1 VSYVKDKFGVFAAL
15 FLIVSLFYSFTFL
28 PCKAHKHKVY
38 DCFLFYNELELL
50 ELRLNELDPYVDK
63 FVIVEACETFRGQP
77 KSFFFDENK
86 SRYEKYADK
95 IIHIKLSEPF
105 KTENPWIRERYQ
117 REQIFQG
124 LTNCCENDIIMLSDL
139 DEVPRGTSIPE
150 IVDKISSKEY
160 QAIICGQKMYY
171 GYLNRYQ
178 GGWPGTVCIN
188 YKKARKLTA
197 RWVRKLRNMRPS
209 TLRKGHISK
218 ICRVENAGWHF
229 TSMGGIDRYIKK
241 IESFSHSEL
250 DTPEFKTKENL
261 LKLIHSMKLE
271 EIDDSYP
278 QFIRDNRAYFERLG
292 FIDMSG
298 ILGTSEDTSSE
309 PVEYD
314 D

>member
-1 VSYVKDKFGVFAAL
+1 M
-15 FLIVSLFYSFTFL
+15 
-28 PCKAHKHKVY
+28 Y

-50 ELRLNELDPYVDK
+50 ELRLSEMSPYVDK
-63 FVIVEACETFRGQP
+63 FVLVEACETFRGQP

-86 SRYEKYADK
+86 RRYEKYADK
-95 IIHIKLSEPF
+95 IIHIKLSEPY

-124 LTNCCENDIIMLSDL
+124 LADCCENDIILLSDL
-139 DEVPRGTSIPE
+139 DEVPRGTSIPD
-150 IVDKISSKEY
+150 IVEKLTAKEF

-178 GGWPGTVCIN
+178 GRWPGTVCVN
-188 YKKARKLTA
+188 YKEARRLTS
-197 RWVRKLRNMRPS
+197 RWMRKLRNMRPP
-209 TLRKGHISK
+209 TLRKARISK
-218 ICRVENAGWHF
+218 ICRIENTGWHF

-261 LKLIHSMKLE
+261 LKLIHSMELQD
-271 EIDDSYP
+271 IDDSFP

-298 ILGTSEDTSSE
+298 VQGTPAEAFLE
-309 PVEYD
+309 PVD
-314 D
+314 DD